1 MEELFR
7 LTSLEE
13 AKSKISSYWK
23 TEPEKV
29 RISVLDAFDKVLA
42 EDIIAGADVPGFSR
56 ATVDGYA
63 VRSSSTFGATE
74 AMPAYLQVIGQIAM
88 GKSAALAVGQ
98 GEGVGIPT
106 GGMLPEQADA
116 VVMVEYTEEMGQAE
130 IAVTRPVSP
139 GENVIKA
146 GEDIRAGSL
155 LFKQGHRLRPQDL
168 GMLASQGILQV
179 KVYSP
184 FKVGIIS
191 TGNEIVAPEETPALG
206 QVRDINSYTLYGK
219 VQKSGA
225 LPTLYGIV
233 PDDFQLLQETVQ
245 KALQENDLVLLS
257 GGSSV
262 GVRDYTVEVFKSLG
276 EPGLLLHGIPVK
288 PGKPTVVAAAGR
300 KLLFGLPGH
309 PVSAMVVYDIL
320 VHPLLYDGSYM
331 NKMEVGLQARLARN
345 LASAAGREDHIRVK
359 LFTKDGELWAEP
371 VLGKS
376 GLIRTL
382 VEAQGEIIIPV
393 DREGLASGEIVNVK
407 IF

>member
-29 RISVLDAFDKVLA
+29 RISVLDALDKVLA

-206 QVRDINSYTLYGK
+206 QVRDINS
-219 VQKSGA
+219 S
-225 LPTLYGIV
+225 
-233 PDDFQLLQETVQ
+233 DF
-245 KALQENDLVLLS
+245 
-257 GGSSV
+257 
-262 GVRDYTVEVFKSLG
+262 
-276 EPGLLLHGIPVK
+276 
-288 PGKPTVVAAAGR
+288 
-300 KLLFGLPGH
+300 
-309 PVSAMVVYDIL
+309 
-320 VHPLLYDGSYM
+320 
-331 NKMEVGLQARLARN
+331 
-345 LASAAGREDHIRVK
+345 
-359 LFTKDGELWAEP
+359 
-371 VLGKS
+371 
-376 GLIRTL
+376 
-382 VEAQGEIIIPV
+382 
-393 DREGLASGEIVNVK
+393 
-407 IF
+407 

>member
-1 MEELFR
+1 MEELFK
-7 LTSLEE
+7 LTPLEE
-13 AKSKISSYWK
+13 AKRKICSHWEV
-23 TEPEKV
+23 EPEKV
-29 RISVLDAFDKVLA
+29 QIKVTNALNRVLA
-42 EDIIAGADVPGFSR
+42 EDIKARSDVPGFDR
-56 ATVDGYA
+56 ATVDGFA

-74 AMPAYLQVIGQIAM
+74 AMPAYLKVAGQIFM
-88 GKSAALAVGQ
+88 GKPATIEVGP
-98 GEGVGIPT
+98 GEGVSIST
-106 GGMLPEQADA
+106 GGMLPKQADA
-116 VVMVEYTEEMGQAE
+116 VVMVEYTEELGSTE

-146 GEDIRAGSL
+146 GEDIKSGTVI
-155 LFKQGHRLRPQDL
+155 FKRGHRLRPQDL

-191 TGNEIVAPEETPALG
+191 TGNEIVNPDQVPAHG
-206 QVRDINSYTLYGK
+206 QVRDINSYTLYGQ
-219 VQKSGA
+219 VQQSGA

-233 PDDFQLLQETVQ
+233 PDDFD
-245 KALQENDLVLLS
+245 ALQQTVKRALKENDMVLLS

-262 GVRDYTVEVFKSLG
+262 GVRDYTVEVFECLG
-276 EPGLLLHGIPVK
+276 SPGLLLHGIPIK
-288 PGKPTVVAAAGR
+288 PGKPTVVAAAEG

-320 VHPLLYDGSYM
+320 VHPLLYDGSYID
-331 NKMEVGLQARLARN
+331 NIQIGLQAKLARN
-345 LASAAGREDHIRVK
+345 LASATGREDHIRVK
-359 LFTKDGELWAEP
+359 LVEKNGELWAEP
-371 VLGKS
+371 ILGKS

-393 DREGLASGEIVNVK
+393 NREGLASGEIVNVK